1 MARAGSSS
9 AAAARRSHSGSC
21 RPDCPACCCAACSLR
36 RRSAAASHSL
46 WADSAQPRNALRAA
60 PLAPTATP
68 RRSRALHRPASACR
82 ASHARQPR
90 ARCRRTLCTSWWSSA
105 RRDLSRCRAASCH
118 RILQA
123 AHPPN
128 IRHLTGRG
136 RLACRISAMCSHA
149 ITAPRRRIEA
159 AATVRHLLMAC
170 IKCRWARTTSLN
182 HSMATCSWTFRFH
195 RPKRKRRTC
204 GGRAVPAR
212 VSIAVRASRHPS
224 RAACNPAID
233 RATRKSRHE
242 SASNDEAWA
251 RSSPAEPPPEGRR
264 THTNAVRTARNHA
277 DCGWRPL
284 CRRVRRCVPQASN
297 LKLAFSGSHSYV

>member
-9 AAAARRSHSGSC
+9 EAAARRSHSGSC
-21 RPDCPACCCAACSLR
+21 RRPGCPACCCAACSLR

-90 ARCRRTLCTSWWSSA
+90 ACCRRTLCTSWWSSA

-118 RILQA
+118 RILQV
-123 AHPPN
+123 AHPPDSW
-128 IRHLTGRG
+128 HLTGRG
-136 RLACRISAMCSHA
+136 RLACRISAVCSQA
-149 ITAPRRRIEA
+149 TTAPCRRIEA

-170 IKCRWARTTSLN
+170 TKCRWARTTSLN

-195 RPKRKRRTC
+195 SPKRKRRTC
-204 GGRAVPAR
+204 GGRAMPAR
-212 VSIAVRASRHPS
+212 VSIAVRASLHASMP
-224 RAACNPAID
+224 
-233 RATRKSRHE
+233 RATRRPIVQHARHE
-242 SASNDEAWA
+242 SASGHAEQSEAWA
-251 RSSPAEPPPEGRR
+251 RSSPAEPQPEGRR

-277 DCGWRPL
+277 DR
-284 CRRVRRCVPQASN
+284 
-297 LKLAFSGSHSYV
+297 